1 MILYTLLVMSIL
13 FSSVAVSALTSSKD
27 LETRGSPKHL
37 HVVFNAIVLSR
48 ITYCICAWYGFLS
61 REHIGRFD
69 AFLKRMFNYGYCQ
82 QLYTLSG
89 LCKQYDKTLSK
100 IILNSQSCIHQLLPS
115 ESSSHMQLK
124 PRAHNFTLPICKT
137 VWYKNSF
144 VNRFLFSN
152 VYQLCFFSI
161 S

>member
-1 MILYTLLVMSIL
+1 MQL
-13 FSSVAVSALTSSKD
+13 FYLALPIVSVHD
-27 LETRGSPKHL
+27 M
-37 HVVFNAIVLSR
+37 F
-48 ITYCICAWYGFLS
+48 FLS

-115 ESSSHMQLK
+115 ESSSHMQLR

-144 VNRFLFSN
+144 VNHFLFPMYLNYVFFYFMNSVSLVTAVN
-152 VYQLCFFSI
+152 VFVVCK
-161 S
+161 